1 MNCKK
6 CGAPLDNNATFCGQ
20 CGTPVEPQI
29 NDQMANQQSNMNQP
43 TPDIFQTVE
52 PIQPEVQPIPT
63 VEPIQPEVQPIPTV
77 EPVQPEVQSVPPV
90 EPMPSIETP
99 SFDPISDNEETK
111 KKHSALPIILI
122 VLVLLGIGAFLVY
135 KFFFNKPDKVVK
147 GLINNAY
154 DKFETSLKKYDVK
167 DESVL
172 VNADLTINTNIE
184 GMEDLN
190 GVKFN
195 ITSGMD
201 YKNNKF
207 EFGLSYLENDN
218 KVLDALMYLL
228 DKNAYLVLK
237 DIYTNPIKINTE
249 EIKFEE
255 ITTEATSVKPED
267 IEFLMKRFKDIFLDS
282 LNMNDFKQ
290 SSATITLDGKDTK
303 VKKVSYTLDDVKTR
317 NLINNIIDNMSNDK
331 EFMEK
336 LASLSNTDVETLKE
350 ELKSSKVDSNSEND
364 ETIKFDIYTK
374 GVTDD
379 FVGMDIELSN
389 ASNIKIRK
397 NNENTTVEANMSG
410 VLINLTI
417 KEESEEK
424 STIDININVLGQEI
438 TGQIISE
445 EKVIDPKTTESK
457 VIFNM
462 KYQEQEI
469 GYTLN
474 MKQQL
479 GANIADIDISNAKA
493 TEELTE
499 EELNLIE
506 QKLMEKLAGSKLYN
520 FINTQMEKTL
530 DSIDE
535 KNDFEYSEYENYDY
549 SL

>member
-29 NDQMANQQSNMNQP
+29 NDQISNPQSNMNQP

-52 PIQPEVQPIPT
+52 PIQPG
-63 VEPIQPEVQPIPTV
+63 VQPIPTV
-77 EPVQPEVQSVPPV
+77 EPVQPIPTV
-90 EPMPSIETP
+90 EPMPQLETP
-99 SFDPISDNEETK
+99 SFDPISNDEETK
-111 KKHSALPIILI
+111 KKRSALPIILI
-122 VLVLLGIGAFLVY
+122 VLVLLGIGGFLAY

-237 DIYTNPIKINTE
+237 DIYTTPIKINTE
-249 EIKFEE
+249 EIDFQE
-255 ITTEATSVKPED
+255 ITTEAASIKPED
-267 IEFLMKRFKDIFLDS
+267 IEFLMKRFKNIFLES

-290 SSATITLDGKDTK
+290 SSATITLDGKETK
-303 VKKVSYTLDDVKTR
+303 VKKISYTLDGAKAK
-317 NLINNIIDNMSNDK
+317 NLVNNIIDNMSNDK
-331 EFMEK
+331 EFMDK
-336 LASLSNTDVETLKE
+336 LADLSSIDAETLKQQ
-350 ELKSSKVDSNSEND
+350 LKDSKIDSAPESD
-364 ETIKFDIYTK
+364 GSIKFDIYTK

-379 FVGMDIELSN
+379 FVGMDIGLANS
-389 ASNIKIRK
+389 SDIKIRK
-397 NNENTTVEANMSG
+397 NNDTTTIEASLSG
-410 VLINLTI
+410 VIMNITI
-417 KEESEEK
+417 KEESKEK
-424 STIDININVLGQEI
+424 STMDININVLGQEI
-438 TGQIISE
+438 TGQIVAE
-445 EKVIDPKTTESK
+445 EKEVDSKTTESK
-457 VIFNM
+457 VTFNM

-469 GYTLN
+469 GYILN
-474 MKQQL
+474 MKEQI
-479 GANIADIDISNAKA
+479 GANIADIDISNARA
-493 TEELTE
+493 AEEITE
-499 EELNLIE
+499 EELNQIQ

-520 FINTQMEKTL
+520 FINGQMEKTL
-530 DSIDE
+530 GAIEE
-535 KNDFEYSEYENYDY
+535 KNSFDYDYDIDSFDYSEFEN
-549 SL
+549 L